1 MISSCLVAVICSVLY
16 FLALSLAPSF
26 EFLNVVLQPLLWLMN
41 VTWAVFAVFV
51 VIAIIKQIKK

>member
-26 EFLNVVLQPLLWLMN
+26 EFLSVAVQPLLWIMIAM
-41 VTWAVFAVFV
+41 WAVFAVFIIIA
-51 VIAIIKQIKK
+51 VIKHLKK